1 MRIFL
6 TGYPYY
12 TYQKETEPFGFE
24 YFLFSKISYA
34 IHFLNGLQEG
44 IVKFEVSGTL
54 QAVLFEGGVPPE
66 LSACSAGNKKFRYRL
81 VSLDFLVLWHQGKR
95 TGR

>member
-34 IHFLNGLQEG
+34 IYFLNGIQEG
-44 IVKFEVSGTL
+44 IEKFEVSGTL
-54 QAVLFEGGVPPE
+54 QAVLFEGAIAAE
-66 LSACSAGNKKFRYRL
+66 LSSCSAVNEKFRYRL
-81 VSLDFLVLWHQGKR
+81 VSLDLLVLLYQGKR